1 MTEPREN
8 WVASGGSKVKVKINA
23 RKNTRTTM
31 ANRRMKTL
39 IFGCAFFIALALPAV
54 GHAQKPVPL
63 VIQGGTL
70 IDATGR
76 TPIENAVIVVEG
88 ERIKAVGKRGEVAA
102 PRNARVIDV
111 NGKTLLP
118 GLIDGHCHLL
128 DFMGEIYL
136 HLGITTC
143 PDITQNDDEWTLAQ
157 RDGTNLGKIRGP
169 RIWST
174 GARLVGPPPDWA
186 LRGERGYLI
195 KTPEEAVAAVRKKKA
210 AGIEIIKFNEYVSAD
225 AIKAGAAE
233 ANRLGLP
240 VTCHCLDVF
249 LAAEAG
255 FAGVEHHWAPG
266 MTSIGDV
273 KKRWEI
279 HERRMTGKI
288 NTADLSYFY
297 EPENFDKIVKAM
309 VEKNVSWSPTIA
321 TWYRP
326 LSPSVARFKER
337 ELSILD
343 RKEAQYL
350 PGVLREQA
358 LGQYE
363 RYAKFPPERLNNA
376 REGYKKIADL
386 IRRFVQAGGIIRA
399 GSDPNNG
406 LPGLGVHQELV
417 MFVEAGL
424 APMQALQAATINVA
438 KAFRKEKDFG
448 TVEPG
453 KIADL
458 IAVDG
463 DPLKDIWATQ
473 NVKLVVLGGKI
484 VDQEFHANH
493 KNPIPAIRAWRATPQ
508 EIEIAPRSV
517 VQGAGA
523 TTVKIAT
530 RRGFD
535 RFHKA
540 TLAGKELETRFI
552 SPSELEATIPP
563 QMTKAVGTYPIVVV
577 GQGDFASKSAPA
589 YFIVTFKP

>member
-1 MTEPREN
+1 M
-8 WVASGGSKVKVKINA
+8 
-23 RKNTRTTM
+23 
-31 ANRRMKTL
+31 
-39 IFGCAFFIALALPAV
+39 ALALPIAS
-54 GHAQKPVPL
+54 HAQKATPL

-76 TPIENAVIVVEG
+76 APMEDAVIVIEG

-102 PRNARVIDV
+102 PPNARVIDV
-111 NGKTLLP
+111 KGKTILP

-157 RDGTNLGKIRGP
+157 RDGTSLGKIRGP

-174 GARLVGPPPDWA
+174 GARLVGPPPAWA

-210 AGIEIIKFNEYVSAD
+210 EGIEIIKFNEYVAPE

-240 VTCHCLDVF
+240 VTCHCLDAF

-255 FAGVEHHWAPG
+255 FAGVEHHWGLG

-273 KKRWEI
+273 KKRWEV

-288 NTADLSYFY
+288 NTADLSYYY
-297 EPENFDKIVKAM
+297 EPENFDGIVKA
-309 VEKNVSWSPTIA
+309 VTEKHVSWSPTIA

-343 RKEAQYL
+343 RKEASYL

-376 REGYKKIADL
+376 REGYKKLEDL
-386 IRRFVQAGGIIRA
+386 IRRYVQAGGLIRA

-406 LPGLGVHQELV
+406 LPGLGVHQEMV

-424 APMQALQAATINVA
+424 TPMQAIQAATVNVA
-438 KAFRKEKDFG
+438 KAFRKDTDFG

-453 KIADL
+453 KVADL

-463 DPLKDIWATQ
+463 DPLKDVWTTQ

-484 VDQEFHANH
+484 VDHEFHARH
-493 KNPIPAIRAWRATPQ
+493 KNPIPAIRPWRATPQ
-508 EIEIAPRSV
+508 EIEISPRSI
-517 VQGAGA
+517 VQGSGTA
-523 TTVKIAT
+523 TVKITT

-552 SPSELEATIPP
+552 SPGELEAIVPLALT
-563 QMTKAVGTYPIVVV
+563 QQAGTYPFIVV
-577 GQGDFASKSAPA
+577 GQGDSASKSAPA
-589 YFIVTFKP
+589 YLIISFKK

>member
-1 MTEPREN
+1 M
-8 WVASGGSKVKVKINA
+8 KINN
-23 RKNTRTTM
+23 RKF
-31 ANRRMKTL
+31 L
-39 IFGCAFFIALALPAV
+39 IACVLCFMALALPFTS
-54 GHAQKPVPL
+54 HAQKATPL

-76 TPIENAVIVVEG
+76 APMEDAVIVIEG

-102 PRNARVIDV
+102 PPNARVIDV
-111 NGKTLLP
+111 KGKTILP

-157 RDGTNLGKIRGP
+157 RDGTSLGKIRGP

-174 GARLVGPPPDWA
+174 GARLVGPPPAWA

-195 KTPEEAVAAVRKKKA
+195 KTPEDAVAAVRKKKA
-210 AGIEIIKFNEYVSAD
+210 EGIEIIKFNEYVAPE

-240 VTCHCLDVF
+240 VTCHCLDAF

-255 FAGVEHHWAPG
+255 FAGVEHHWGLG

-288 NTADLSYFY
+288 NTADLSYYY
-297 EPENFDKIVKAM
+297 EPENFDGIVKA
-309 VEKNVSWSPTIA
+309 VTEKHVSWSPTIA

-343 RKEAQYL
+343 RKEASYL

-376 REGYKKIADL
+376 REGYKKLEDL
-386 IRRFVQAGGIIRA
+386 IRRYVQAGGLIRA

-406 LPGLGVHQELV
+406 LPGLGVHQEMV

-424 APMQALQAATINVA
+424 TPMQAIQAATVNVA
-438 KAFRKEKDFG
+438 KAFRKDTDFG

-453 KIADL
+453 KVADL

-463 DPLKDIWATQ
+463 DPLKDVWTTQ

-484 VDQEFHANH
+484 VDHEFHANH

-508 EIEIAPRSV
+508 EIEISPRSI
-517 VQGAGA
+517 VQGSGTA
-523 TTVKIAT
+523 TVKITT

-552 SPSELEATIPP
+552 SSSELEAIVPLVL
-563 QMTKAVGTYPIVVV
+563 TKQVGTYPLIVV
-577 GQGDFASKSAPA
+577 GQGDSASKSAPA
-589 YFIVTFKP
+589 YLIVSFKK

>member
-1 MTEPREN
+1 M
-8 WVASGGSKVKVKINA
+8 KINN
-23 RKNTRTTM
+23 RKF
-31 ANRRMKTL
+31 L
-39 IFGCAFFIALALPAV
+39 IACVLCFMALALPFTS
-54 GHAQKPVPL
+54 HAQKATPL

-76 TPIENAVIVVEG
+76 APMEDAVIVIEG

-102 PRNARVIDV
+102 PPNARVIDV
-111 NGKTLLP
+111 KGKTILP

-157 RDGTNLGKIRGP
+157 RDGTSLGKIRGP

-174 GARLVGPPPDWA
+174 GARLVGPPPAWA

-210 AGIEIIKFNEYVSAD
+210 EGIEIIKFNEYVAPE

-240 VTCHCLDVF
+240 VTCHCLDAF

-255 FAGVEHHWAPG
+255 FAGVEHHWGLG

-288 NTADLSYFY
+288 NTADLSYYY
-297 EPENFDKIVKAM
+297 EPENFDGIVKA
-309 VEKNVSWSPTIA
+309 VTEKHVSWSPTIA

-343 RKEAQYL
+343 RKEASYL

-376 REGYKKIADL
+376 REGYKKLEDL
-386 IRRFVQAGGIIRA
+386 IRRYVQAGGLIRA

-406 LPGLGVHQELV
+406 LPGLGVHQEMV

-424 APMQALQAATINVA
+424 TPMQAIQAATVNVA
-438 KAFRKEKDFG
+438 KAFRKDTDFG

-453 KIADL
+453 KVADL

-463 DPLKDIWATQ
+463 DPLKDVWTTQ

-484 VDQEFHANH
+484 VDHEFHANH

-508 EIEIAPRSV
+508 EIELSPRSV
-517 VQGAGA
+517 VQGSGA
-523 TTVKIAT
+523 ATVKITT

-552 SPSELEATIPP
+552 SPGEIEATVPP
-563 QMTKAVGTYPIVVV
+563 ALTKQAGTYPLIVV
-577 GQGDFASKSAPA
+577 GQGDSASKSAPA
-589 YFIVTFKP
+589 YFIVSFKK

>member
-1 MTEPREN
+1 MKLN
-8 WVASGGSKVKVKINA
+8 N
-23 RKNTRTTM
+23 RKF
-31 ANRRMKTL
+31 L
-39 IFGCAFFIALALPAV
+39 IACVLCFMALALPFTSY
-54 GHAQKPVPL
+54 AQKAMSL

-76 TPIENAVIVVEG
+76 APMEDVVIVIEG

-102 PRNARVIDV
+102 PPNARVIDV
-111 NGKTLLP
+111 KGKTILP

-157 RDGTNLGKIRGP
+157 RDGSSLGKIRGP

-174 GARLVGPPPDWA
+174 GARLVGPPPAWA

-210 AGIEIIKFNEYVSAD
+210 EGIEIIKFNEYVAPE

-240 VTCHCLDVF
+240 VTCHCLDAF

-255 FAGVEHHWAPG
+255 FAGVEHHWGLG

-288 NTADLSYFY
+288 NTADLSYYY
-297 EPENFDKIVKAM
+297 EPENFDGIVKA
-309 VEKNVSWSPTIA
+309 VTEKHVSWSPTIA

-343 RKEAQYL
+343 RKEASYL

-376 REGYKKIADL
+376 REGYKKLEDL
-386 IRRFVQAGGIIRA
+386 IRRYVQAGGLIRA

-406 LPGLGVHQELV
+406 LPGLGVHQEMV

-424 APMQALQAATINVA
+424 TPMQAIQAATVNVA
-438 KAFRKEKDFG
+438 KAFRKDTDFG

-453 KIADL
+453 KVADL

-463 DPLKDIWATQ
+463 DPLKDVWTTQ

-484 VDQEFHANH
+484 VDHEFHANH

-508 EIEIAPRSV
+508 EIELSPRSV
-517 VQGAGA
+517 VQGSGA
-523 TTVKIAT
+523 ATVKITT

-552 SPSELEATIPP
+552 SPGEIEATVPP
-563 QMTKAVGTYPIVVV
+563 ALTKQAGTYPLIVV
-577 GQGDFASKSAPA
+577 GQGDSASKSAPA
-589 YFIVTFKP
+589 YFIVSFKK

>member
-1 MTEPREN
+1 M
-8 WVASGGSKVKVKINA
+8 KINN
-23 RKNTRTTM
+23 RKFLIACVLCFM
-31 ANRRMKTL
+31 A
-39 IFGCAFFIALALPAV
+39 FALPFAS
-54 GHAQKPVPL
+54 HAQKATPL

-76 TPIENAVIVVEG
+76 APMEDAVIVIEG

-102 PRNARVIDV
+102 PPNARVIDV
-111 NGKTLLP
+111 KGKTILP

-157 RDGTNLGKIRGP
+157 RDGTSLGKIRGP

-174 GARLVGPPPDWA
+174 GARLVGPPPAWA

-195 KTPEEAVAAVRKKKA
+195 KTPEDAVAAVRKKKA
-210 AGIEIIKFNEYVSAD
+210 EGIEIIKFNEYVAPE

-240 VTCHCLDVF
+240 VTCHCLDAF

-255 FAGVEHHWAPG
+255 FAGVEHHWGLG

-288 NTADLSYFY
+288 NTADLSYYY
-297 EPENFDKIVKAM
+297 EPENFDGIVKA
-309 VEKNVSWSPTIA
+309 VTEKRVSWSPTIA

-343 RKEAQYL
+343 RKEASYL

-376 REGYKKIADL
+376 REGYKKLEDL
-386 IRRFVQAGGIIRA
+386 IRRYVQAGGLIRA

-406 LPGLGVHQELV
+406 LPGLGVHQEMV

-424 APMQALQAATINVA
+424 TPMQAIQAATVNVA
-438 KAFRKEKDFG
+438 KAFRKDTDFG

-453 KIADL
+453 KVADL

-463 DPLKDIWATQ
+463 DPLKDVWTTQ

-484 VDQEFHANH
+484 VDHEFHANH

-508 EIEIAPRSV
+508 EIELSPRSV
-517 VQGAGA
+517 VQGSGA
-523 TTVKIAT
+523 ATVKITT

-552 SPSELEATIPP
+552 SPGELEATVPP
-563 QMTKAVGTYPIVVV
+563 ALTKQAGTYPLIVV
-577 GQGDFASKSAPA
+577 GQGDSASKSAPA
-589 YFIVTFKP
+589 YFIVSFKK

>member
-1 MTEPREN
+1 M
-8 WVASGGSKVKVKINA
+8 KINN
-23 RKNTRTTM
+23 RKFLIACVLCFM
-31 ANRRMKTL
+31 A
-39 IFGCAFFIALALPAV
+39 FALPIAS
-54 GHAQKPVPL
+54 HAQKATPL

-76 TPIENAVIVVEG
+76 APMEDAVIVIEG

-102 PRNARVIDV
+102 PPNARVIDV
-111 NGKTLLP
+111 KGKTILP

-157 RDGTNLGKIRGP
+157 RDGTSLGKIRGP

-174 GARLVGPPPDWA
+174 GARLVGPPPAWA

-210 AGIEIIKFNEYVSAD
+210 EGIEIIKFNEYVAPE

-240 VTCHCLDVF
+240 VTCHCLDAF

-255 FAGVEHHWAPG
+255 FAGVEHHWGLG

-273 KKRWEI
+273 KKRWEV

-288 NTADLSYFY
+288 NTADLSYYY
-297 EPENFDKIVKAM
+297 EPENFDGIVKA
-309 VEKNVSWSPTIA
+309 VTEKRVSWSPTIA

-343 RKEAQYL
+343 RKEASYL

-376 REGYKKIADL
+376 REGYKKLEDL
-386 IRRFVQAGGIIRA
+386 IRRYVQAGGLIRA

-406 LPGLGVHQELV
+406 LPGLGVHQEMV

-424 APMQALQAATINVA
+424 TPMQAIQAATVNVA
-438 KAFRKEKDFG
+438 MAFRKDTDFG

-453 KIADL
+453 KVADL

-463 DPLKDIWATQ
+463 DPLKDVWTTQ

-484 VDQEFHANH
+484 VDHEFHANH

-508 EIEIAPRSV
+508 EIELSPRSV
-517 VQGAGA
+517 VQGSGA
-523 TTVKIAT
+523 ATVKITT

-552 SPSELEATIPP
+552 SPGEIEATVPP
-563 QMTKAVGTYPIVVV
+563 ALTKQAGTYPLIVV
-577 GQGDFASKSAPA
+577 GQGDSASKSAPA
-589 YFIVTFKP
+589 YFIVSFKK

>member
-1 MTEPREN
+1 M
-8 WVASGGSKVKVKINA
+8 KINN
-23 RKNTRTTM
+23 RKF
-31 ANRRMKTL
+31 L
-39 IFGCAFFIALALPAV
+39 IACVLCFMALALPFTS
-54 GHAQKPVPL
+54 HAQKATPL

-76 TPIENAVIVVEG
+76 APMEDAVIVIEG

-102 PRNARVIDV
+102 PPNARVIDV
-111 NGKTLLP
+111 KGKTILP

-157 RDGTNLGKIRGP
+157 RDGTSLGKIRGP

-174 GARLVGPPPDWA
+174 GARLVGPPPAWA

-195 KTPEEAVAAVRKKKA
+195 KTPEDAVAAVRKKKA
-210 AGIEIIKFNEYVSAD
+210 EGIEIIKFNEYVAPE

-240 VTCHCLDVF
+240 VTCHCLDAF

-255 FAGVEHHWAPG
+255 FAGVEHHWGLG

-288 NTADLSYFY
+288 NTADLSYYY
-297 EPENFDKIVKAM
+297 EPENFDGIVKA
-309 VEKNVSWSPTIA
+309 VTEKHVSWSPTIA

-343 RKEAQYL
+343 RKEASYL

-376 REGYKKIADL
+376 REGYKKLEDL
-386 IRRFVQAGGIIRA
+386 IRRYVQAGGLIRA

-406 LPGLGVHQELV
+406 LPGLGVHQEMV

-424 APMQALQAATINVA
+424 TPMQAIQAATVNVA
-438 KAFRKEKDFG
+438 KAFRKDTDFG

-453 KIADL
+453 KVADL

-463 DPLKDIWATQ
+463 DPLKDVWTTQ

-484 VDQEFHANH
+484 VDHEFHANH

-508 EIEIAPRSV
+508 EIELSPRSV
-517 VQGAGA
+517 VQGSGA
-523 TTVKIAT
+523 ATVKITT

-552 SPSELEATIPP
+552 SPGEIEATVPP
-563 QMTKAVGTYPIVVV
+563 ALTKQAGTYPLIVV
-577 GQGDFASKSAPA
+577 GQGDSASKSAPA
-589 YFIVTFKP
+589 YFIVSFKK

>member
-1 MTEPREN
+1 M
-8 WVASGGSKVKVKINA
+8 KINHSKFLA
-23 RKNTRTTM
+23 SLFFCFM
-31 ANRRMKTL
+31 A
-39 IFGCAFFIALALPAV
+39 FALPIFS
-54 GHAQKPVPL
+54 HAQKATPL
-63 VIQGGTL
+63 VILGGTL
-70 IDATGR
+70 IDGTAR
-76 TPIENAVIVVEG
+76 APIEDAVIVVEG
-88 ERIKAVGKRGEVAA
+88 ERVKAVGKRGEVAV

-111 NGKTLLP
+111 KGKTILP

-174 GARLVGPPPDWA
+174 GARLVGPPPAWA

-210 AGIEIIKFNEYVSAD
+210 EGIEIIKFNEYVAPE

-240 VTCHCLDVF
+240 ITCHCLDAF

-255 FAGVEHHWAPG
+255 FAGVEHHWGLG

-288 NTADLSYFY
+288 NTADLSYYY
-297 EPENFDKIVKAM
+297 EPENFDGIVKA
-309 VEKNVSWSPTIA
+309 VTEKHVSWSPTIA

-343 RKEAQYL
+343 RKEASYL

-376 REGYKKIADL
+376 REGYKKLEDL
-386 IRRFVQAGGIIRA
+386 IRRYVQAGGLIRA

-406 LPGLGVHQELV
+406 LPGLGVHQEMV

-424 APMQALQAATINVA
+424 TPMQAIQAATINVA
-438 KAFRKEKDFG
+438 TAFRKDKDFG

-453 KIADL
+453 KVADL

-484 VDQEFHANH
+484 VDHEFHANH

-508 EIEIAPRSV
+508 EIEISPRSV
-517 VQGAGA
+517 VQGSGA
-523 TTVKIAT
+523 ATVKITT

-552 SPSELEATIPP
+552 STSELEATVPLAL
-563 QMTKAVGTYPIVVV
+563 TKQVGSYPLIVV
-577 GQGDFASKSAPA
+577 GQGDSASKSAPA
-589 YFIVTFKP
+589 YLIVSFKK